1 MKLNHLP
8 ISDGV
13 CRRLQASLTP
23 LSHAYIIS
31 GPSQQVNRAL
41 ADQMAAAYVCSSQGE
56 RPCGVCSNCKK
67 AQSGIHP
74 DIITLQA
81 LEDKQSISV
90 EQTRQLRADAYIR
103 PNEAAR
109 KVYLIDATQFGTKD
123 EAQNSLLKVLEDGPD
138 YLAFIF
144 LAEQPKQLLQTIRSR
159 CEMLSLTAG
168 DGEKVPV
175 PEEVAQAAQQMAH
188 LLMDGSELERM
199 EFTVELERKKWNR
212 ETMKLFLA
220 EVEETLRPELAE
232 RGQTAAP
239 LLEHIQKIRLA
250 VPLNVGVGN
259 LLGWLCAGAET
270 KK

>member
-1 MKLNHLP
+1 MKLSHLP
-8 ISDGV
+8 VSDGV
-13 CRRLQASLTP
+13 LRRLQASLIP

-31 GPSQQVNRAL
+31 GPSQQTNHAL
-41 ADQMAAAYVCSSQGE
+41 AQQMAAAYVCSAQGE

-67 AQSGIHP
+67 AQNGIHP
-74 DIITLQA
+74 DIITLKA

-159 CEMLSLTAG
+159 CEMLSLAAG
-168 DGEKVPV
+168 DEDRIPV
-175 PEEVAQAAQQMAH
+175 PEEVAQAAQQMAR
-188 LLMDGSELERM
+188 LLLDGSELERM
-199 EFTVELERKKWNR
+199 EFTVELEKKKWTR

-220 EVEETLRPELAE
+220 ETEEILRPELAK
-232 RGQTAAP
+232 RGQIVVP
-239 LLEHIQKIRLA
+239 ILEHIQKIRLA
-250 VPLNVGVGN
+250 TPLNVGVGN
-259 LLGWLCAGAET
+259 LLGWLCAGTET
-270 KK
+270 IK

>member
-1 MKLNHLP
+1 MNLNDLP
-8 ISDGV
+8 VSDGV
-13 CRRLQASLTP
+13 RRRLEASLTR

-41 ADQMAAAYVCSSQGE
+41 ADRMAAAYVCSSQGE
-56 RPCGVCSNCKK
+56 RPCGVCANCRK

-74 DIITLQA
+74 DIITLKA
-81 LEDKQSISV
+81 PENKQSIVV

-159 CEMLSLTAG
+159 CETLSLLAS
-168 DGEKVPV
+168 DEDCSPV
-175 PEEVAQAAQQMAH
+175 PEEVAQAAAEMAR
-188 LLMDGSELERM
+188 LLLDGNELERM
-199 EFTVELERKKWNR
+199 EYTVALEKKKWPR
-212 ETMKLFLA
+212 ETVKLFLTQ
-220 EVEETLRPELAE
+220 VEEELRPELLT
-232 RGQTAAP
+232 RSKTVAP
-239 LLEHIQKIRLA
+239 LLHHLKKIRLA
-250 VPLNVGVGN
+250 LPLNVGAGN
-259 LLGWLCAGAET
+259 LLAWLSAGWAMIQ
-270 KK
+270 

>member
-13 CRRLQASLTP
+13 RRRLEASLTP

-31 GPSQQVNRAL
+31 GPSQKTNRAL
-41 ADQMAAAYVCSSQGE
+41 AEQMAAAYVCSSHGE
-56 RPCGVCSNCKK
+56 RPCGVCTNCKK
-67 AQSGIHP
+67 AQNGIHP

-81 LEDKQSISV
+81 AEDKQSISV
-90 EQTRQLRADAYIR
+90 DQTRQLRADAYIR
-103 PNEAAR
+103 PNEAER
-109 KVYLIDATQFGTKD
+109 KVYLIDAIQFGARD

-159 CEMLSLTAG
+159 CEMLSLTSQKE
-168 DGEKVPV
+168 DKISV
-175 PEEVAQAAQQMAH
+175 PEDIAQAAMQMVR

-199 EFTVELERKKWNR
+199 EFTVELEKKKWNR
-212 ETMKLFLA
+212 ETIKLFLA
-220 EVEETLRPELAE
+220 EVEETLRPELVK
-232 RGQTAAP
+232 RGQIAVP

-259 LLGWLCAGAET
+259 LLGWLCAGAEI